1 MPLRIMPRR
10 SIRAMLTA
18 QVPASV
24 RVMALA
30 IAATPAVLA
39 TAVPGLLPGAASAQS
54 ASAQSAD
61 RPLSRTVLD
70 FEGRG
75 YLVRSVEDD
84 GRTHDVEAITPDGRR
99 IEALVDAATGEVLS
113 ERADD

>member
-1 MPLRIMPRR
+1 MTQCLLPL
-10 SIRAMLTA
+10 
-18 QVPASV
+18 
-24 RVMALA
+24 AL
-30 IAATPAVLA
+30 IAALSA
-39 TAVPGLLPGAASAQS
+39 TGAAAQ
-54 ASAQSAD
+54 QTH

-75 YLVRSVEDD
+75 YAVRSAEDD
-84 GRTHDVEAITPDGRR
+84 GRTHDVEAVAPDGRR